1 MRGVWAWGRQRDEL
15 GARPRPGSPHLSP
28 SVLASALIFTADLC
42 TNLRH
47 VHGHG
52 RARRH
57 LVPILPVWFHSCTNP
72 QAFMILIF
80 FWPHSKVAL
89 VVKNKT
95 KQNLP
100 AHAGDVRDAGSIPG
114 LGRSPGGGRSN
125 PLQYSCLE
133 NPMDSR
139 LQSMGL
145 QSPTQ
150 LKQLS
155 THPNQGLNPHSG
167 Q

>member
-80 FWPHSKVAL
+80 LATLQGGTSGK
-89 VVKNKT
+89 KQNKT
-95 KQNLP
+95 KPTCPCRRRKRRRFDPWVGKIPWRRAQQPTPVFLP
-100 AHAGDVRDAGSIPG
+100 GESH
-114 LGRSPGGGRSN
+114 
-125 PLQYSCLE
+125 
-133 NPMDSR
+133 
-139 LQSMGL
+139 
-145 QSPTQ
+145 
-150 LKQLS
+150 
-155 THPNQGLNPHSG
+155 G
-167 Q
+167 QRATVHGVAESDTTEAT